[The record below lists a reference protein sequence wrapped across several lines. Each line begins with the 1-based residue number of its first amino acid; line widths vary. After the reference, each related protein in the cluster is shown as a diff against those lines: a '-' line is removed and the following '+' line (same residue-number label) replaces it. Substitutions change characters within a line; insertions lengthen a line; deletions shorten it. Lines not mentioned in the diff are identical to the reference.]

1 MTDTNKLDDLQIKE
15 WLDSIDNVIEYDSIE
30 AAQTLQKLVANRI
43 KERGGKDVSGERTTD
58 YTNTINLDQQTPY
71 PGDKAIENKLAAY
84 IRWNATAMVLKANK
98 ISSELGGHIASYAS
112 SASLYEIGFN
122 HFWQAPS
129 GDKHGDMVFFQGHSS
144 PGIYARSFV
153 EGRLNEEIL
162 LNFRQESAKKGLS
175 SYPHPWLMP
184 DYWQF
189 PTVSMGLGP
198 LMAIYQARF
207 MKYLGDR
214 GLINNEGR
222 KVWCFI
228 GDGETSE
235 PETLGNIHIASRE
248 KLDNLIFVINCNL
261 QRLDG
266 PVNGNGKIIQEMEG
280 LFAGVGWKVIKVIW
294 GSGWDNLLAK
304 DTTGKLRELMME
316 TIDGEYQAYR
326 AKDGAYI
333 RQNFFGKKPE

>member
-1 MTDTNKLDDLQIKE
+1 MADTNKLDNLQVKE

-30 AAQTLQKLVANRI
+30 AAQSLLNQVANRI
-43 KERGGKDVSGERTTD
+43 KELGGKSIIGEHITD
-58 YTNTINLDQQTPY
+58 YVNTINTSAQTSY
-71 PGDKAIENKLAAY
+71 PGDKGIENKLAAY

-112 SASLYEIGFN
+112 SASLYEVGFN
-122 HFWQAPS
+122 HFWHAPN
-129 GDKHGDMVFFQGHSS
+129 GDKYGDMVFFQGHSS

-153 EGRLNEEIL
+153 EGRLNEELL
-162 LNFRQESAKKGLS
+162 LNFRQESAGKGLS

-248 KLDNLIFVINCNL
+248 KLNNLIFVINCNL

-280 LFAGVGWKVIKVIW
+280 LFTGTNWKVIKVIW
-294 GSGWDNLLAK
+294 GSGWDSLFDK
-304 DTTGKLRELMME
+304 DKSGKLRELMME
-316 TIDGEYQAYR
+316 KI
-326 AKDGAYI
+326 
-333 RQNFFGKKPE
+333 

>member
-15 WLDSIDNVIEYDSIE
+15 WLDSIDNVIQYDSIE
-30 AAQTLQKLVANRI
+30 AAQTLLKKVADRV
-43 KERGGKDVSGERTTD
+43 KERGGKHIFGGLTTD
-58 YTNTINLDQQTPY
+58 YINTINLAAQTPY

-153 EGRLNEEIL
+153 EGRLDEEIL

-184 DYWQF
+184 EYWQF

-235 PETLGNIHIASRE
+235 PETLGNIHIASR
-248 KLDNLIFVINCNL
+248 
-261 QRLDG
+261 
-266 PVNGNGKIIQEMEG
+266 
-280 LFAGVGWKVIKVIW
+280 
-294 GSGWDNLLAK
+294 
-304 DTTGKLRELMME
+304 
-316 TIDGEYQAYR
+316 
-326 AKDGAYI
+326 
-333 RQNFFGKKPE
+333 